1 MPRTAPAEWLPVGI
15 DDLEPLAWEALRHD
29 ASACV
34 VAGPGAGKTEFLAQ
48 RACYLLETGICPP
61 PQEILAISF
70 KRDAA
75 VNLARRVEIRAQKDS
90 ARFVSMTFDAFTKSI
105 VDRFRASLPD
115 FWKLRGT
122 YEITFPTR
130 NEISYFLDTAAN
142 SSEEFGVE
150 VQGIPRDRFLSA
162 VLGNIALPLETPV
175 PTSAEEFASFR
186 WWREV
191 YVEPDPQRV
200 DFVMLNRLA
209 ELVIR
214 ANPHIQ
220 RALRL
225 TYPFVFIDEF
235 QDTTFAQ
242 YTFLEAV
249 FGDGR
254 TIVTAVGDSKQ
265 RIMGW
270 AGALDDAFAEF
281 RSDFDAEPFEL
292 EWNFRSSD
300 ELIAVQHVFAMALDP
315 SSKRAVSQAPS
326 AIDDD
331 PAAIWRFSSVD
342 HEARQIAEWI
352 AADRHASGRMPSD
365 YAIVVRQKAADFEE
379 LFTQELAHTGVRIR
393 NDDSRVGSVTLQ
405 DLLVDELSVLLV
417 GLVRL
422 AASRGGNAEVW
433 TRASD
438 AIATLSGMDE
448 GDNSDQFVASDE
460 LSAQIKHLRGWM
472 HAVPPTADAVDRLVA
487 KLLDVVDADAVAR
500 CFPSHRA
507 PGETTRMIE
516 AFTIRMT
523 QASADAATWTE
534 ACNEFEGLNAVPL
547 LTVHKSKGLEYH
559 TVFFVGID
567 DKQWW
572 SHKRDPEASTSTFFV
587 GLSRAA
593 QRTIFTYCSARGR
606 RRDIADLYQLLAN
619 AGVPEYE
626 F

>member
-1 MPRTAPAEWLPVGI
+1 MPRTAPDEWLPVGI
-15 DDLEPLAWEALRHD
+15 DDLEPVAWDALRHD

-61 PQEILAISF
+61 PKEILAISF

-75 VNLARRVEIRAQKDS
+75 VNLARRVKIRAGEDS

-105 VDRFRASLPD
+105 VDRFRASLPEY
-115 FWKLRGT
+115 WNMRGT
-122 YEITFPTR
+122 YEIAFPAR
-130 NEISYFLDTAAN
+130 DEIAYFLDTLASRSA
-142 SSEEFGVE
+142 EWGAE
-150 VQGIPRDRFLSA
+150 VRGIPRDRFLST
-162 VLGNIALPLETPV
+162 VLGNIALPIEPQV
-175 PTSAEEFASFR
+175 PTSAEEFAAFR
-186 WWREV
+186 WWQEA
-191 YVEPDPQRV
+191 YVERDVQHV

-300 ELIAVQHVFAMALDP
+300 ELIAVQHVFAMALDS
-315 SSKRAVSQAPS
+315 SSKRAVSQTPS
-326 AIDDD
+326 TIDDD

-342 HEARQIAEWI
+342 HEARQIADWV
-352 AADRHASGRMPSD
+352 AADRDASGRLPSD
-365 YAIVVRQKAADFEE
+365 YAIVVRQKAADFEA
-379 LFTQELAHTGVRIR
+379 LFTQELARVGLRIR
-393 NDDSRVGSVTLQ
+393 NDDSKVGSVTLQ
-405 DLLVDELSVLLV
+405 DLLVDELSALLV
-417 GLVRL
+417 GIVRL
-422 AASRGGNAEVW
+422 AASKGGNATTW
-433 TRASD
+433 THVSD
-438 AIATLSGMDE
+438 AIATLSGADVGDGSDE
-448 GDNSDQFVASDE
+448 RAASEE

-472 HAVPPTADAVDRLVA
+472 QQVPPTPEAIDDLVA
-487 KLLDVVDADAVAR
+487 SLLEVVDADSVAR

-507 PGETTRMIE
+507 PGETARMIE
-516 AFTIRMT
+516 AFMIRMA
-523 QASADAATWTE
+523 QVSADAVTWTE
-534 ACNEFEGLNAVPL
+534 ACDEFEGLNAVPL
-547 LTVHKSKGLEYH
+547 QTVHKSKGLEYH

-572 SHKRDPEASTSTFFV
+572 SHKREPEASTSTFFV

-619 AGVPEYE
+619 AGVPEHE